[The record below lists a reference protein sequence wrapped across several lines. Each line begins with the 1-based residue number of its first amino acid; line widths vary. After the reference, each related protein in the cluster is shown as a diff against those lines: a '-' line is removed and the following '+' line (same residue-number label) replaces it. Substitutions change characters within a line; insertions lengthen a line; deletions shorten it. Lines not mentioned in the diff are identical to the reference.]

1 MSVPVAWC
9 GLADLRIASAKR
21 RAGKRVAKEGGQDKS
36 ACHERRKP
44 LVRLGLSC
52 AYAVVAGKLP
62 GFCQRFQRFDM
73 HSGELRRRRGG
84 S

>member
-44 LVRLGLSC
+44 LTRHGFSC
-52 AYAVVAGKLP
+52 ACGSVAGKFP
-62 GFCQRFQRFDM
+62 DFFQGIQRLGM
-73 HSGELRRRRGG
+73 HSAVASRFGARP
-84 S
+84 